1 MNLNGLLTYREK
13 ELMIDRLLLSI
24 TLEQFILVIIVLLSL
39 VGFVTTMF
47 SGISNIDN
55 DEDRI
60 YIKQSFKV
68 KKEK

>member
-1 MNLNGLLTYREK
+1 
-13 ELMIDRLLLSI
+13 MIDKIILNI
-24 TLEQFILVIIVLLSL
+24 TFEQFILVIVVLFGL
-39 VGFVTTMF
+39 VGFITTMF